1 MLFFTPLS
9 QTKARFFYH
18 TSKIKVVNFEGKNTL
33 NYSNCIQPP
42 KPASPPLPP
51 PPSSPFLHQ
60 SGGEA
65 NC

>member
-9 QTKARFFYH
+9 QTKAQFFYH
-18 TSKIKVVNFEGKNTL
+18 TSKIKVVNFEGKYTL
-33 NYSNCIQPP
+33 NYFNCIQPP
-42 KPASPPLPP
+42 KPPSLPFPPP
-51 PPSSPFLHQ
+51 PPSAFLHQ